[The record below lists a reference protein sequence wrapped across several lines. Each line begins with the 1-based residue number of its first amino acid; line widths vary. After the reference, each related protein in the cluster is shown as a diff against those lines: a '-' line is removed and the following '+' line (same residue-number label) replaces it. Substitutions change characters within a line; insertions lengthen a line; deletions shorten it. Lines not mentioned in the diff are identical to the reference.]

1 MCEWRMWWCH
11 RELETNTGAD
21 QRGSVLMI
29 PLVNHT
35 MGCLLAQTSNG
46 PLRACSVTF
55 VWEQVAVTWHFKL
68 IPWLYEPCAVF
79 ILIILTWIL
88 SIYYTLSFACVISK
102 HRISEVFSSHVCRS
116 AGFFLICMELGWV
129 GLLQEAGSRSV
140 PYDPPYGSLSQGKIT
155 RRHASHT
162 GVFQAIISS
171 SLAKAKNILKCEVK
185 GREGS
190 SHPLK
195 QWQGF
200 WCPTL

>member
-1 MCEWRMWWCH
+1 
-11 RELETNTGAD
+11 
-21 QRGSVLMI
+21 
-29 PLVNHT
+29 
-35 MGCLLAQTSNG
+35 
-46 PLRACSVTF
+46 
-55 VWEQVAVTWHFKL
+55 
-68 IPWLYEPCAVF
+68 
-79 ILIILTWIL
+79 
-88 SIYYTLSFACVISK
+88 
-102 HRISEVFSSHVCRS
+102 
-116 AGFFLICMELGWV
+116 MELGWV

-155 RRHASHT
+155 RWHASHT

-200 WCPTL
+200 